1 MLFKRVMGEVSFCQ
15 VSIFFTMIGLCSAL
29 LFWPIMLTLALTGLE
44 KIDFQDLPI
53 AALLGALLMSL
64 GKCSFIFKEEV
75 NAVPFLI

>member
-1 MLFKRVMGEVSFCQ
+1 
-15 VSIFFTMIGLCSAL
+15 MIGLCSAL